1 MISFSLLNKKLK
13 DRIPMY
19 YVDKVNSIIEKN
31 LIIKKK
37 KKQKKIY
44 K

>member
-1 MISFSLLNKKLK
+1 MISFSLLNKKLN

-37 KKQKKIY
+37 KTKKNL
-44 K
+44 